1 VVVDNLSNS
10 REAVLARMRALAPKA
25 RIDLHKVDVRDRA
38 GLERIFRQE
47 RPAAVIH
54 FAGLKSVG
62 ESVAKPALYYE
73 NNVGGTI
80 ALLQAMAACGV
91 QRLVFSSSA
100 TVYGEPERLP
110 LTEDHRLR
118 PANPYGR
125 SKLMVEQLLAD
136 QAVADKSFHYAA
148 LRYFNPVGA
157 HPSGTMGE
165 DPLGVPNNLFPYI
178 SQVAVGRHDALR
190 VWGRDYATRDGTGV
204 RDYIHVLD
212 LAEGHR
218 AALSFLEKRKTSITV
233 NLGTGRGYSVLEA
246 ANAFERASGKRIPL
260 EFHERRAG
268 DVAECYADA
277 SLAARELGWKAA
289 LDLDAMCSDG
299 WRWQSR
305 NPKGYAT

>member
-1 VVVDNLSNS
+1 VVVDNLSNA
-10 REAVLARMRALAPKA
+10 REAVLGRMRALAPKA
-25 RIDLHKVDVRDRA
+25 RIELHRIDVRDRA
-38 GLERIFRQE
+38 GLEKIFRQE
-47 RPAAVIH
+47 RPGAVIH

-62 ESVAKPALYYE
+62 ESVANPALYYE
-73 NNVGGTI
+73 NNVGGSI

-110 LTEDHRLR
+110 LTEAHPLR

-125 SKLMVEQLLAD
+125 TKLMVEQLLAD
-136 QAVADKSFHYAA
+136 HSIADASFHYAA

-157 HPSGTMGE
+157 HPSGTLGE
-165 DPLGVPNNLFPYI
+165 DPLGVPNNLIPYL
-178 SQVAVGRHDALR
+178 SQVAVGRHQALR

-204 RDYIHVLD
+204 RDYIHVVD
-212 LAEGHR
+212 LAQGHR
-218 AALSFLEKRKTSITV
+218 AALSFLEKRRTSITV

-246 ANAFERASGKRIPL
+246 ASAFERASGKAIPL
-260 EFHERRAG
+260 EFHERRRG
-268 DVAECYADA
+268 DVAECYADP
-277 SLAARELGWKAA
+277 SLATRELGWQAA

-305 NPKGYAT
+305 NPKGYGT